1 MNPTFRVAFWG
12 NTGNL
17 PRSVADLPPSIG
29 VRVSSDWAVV
39 EDYGADVVAVPPG
52 AQGPSA
58 VPGSIPLCFLTP
70 ADLENPSALEEALL
84 RAKLTTP
91 PPQARLLGTSP
102 AMAKVRGT
110 LSTMAK
116 TNLPLLLTGENGTGK
131 DLAAVVAHEISS
143 RSSQPFVAVN
153 CGAVP
158 SALAEAEFFGCVR
171 GAFTGAE
178 NRTGFCHQALGGTL
192 FLDEIGEMPLE
203 IQAKLLRVIENH
215 EIRRVGA
222 SRVEAADFRLI
233 CATNRDLGAEVSAGR
248 FREDLFY
255 RINVLN
261 LKLPPLR
268 ERKEDLP
275 VLAHHFLTSEAP
287 SLNRRVRIGRRGLA
301 KLSEYHW
308 PGNLRQLRNVVL
320 RAAVLHEAAEL
331 GPEHFEG
338 DL

>member
-1 MNPTFRVAFWG
+1 MNPTFRVAFLG
-12 NTGNL
+12 TAGDL
-17 PRSVADLPPSIG
+17 PRLVAELPPSM
-29 VRVSSDWAVV
+29 VVSAFPDWPGIEATRP
-39 EDYGADVVAVPPG
+39 DVVALLPG
-52 AQGPSA
+52 HHA
-58 VPGSIPLCFLTP
+58 PLPTPWSTPVCFLTA
-70 ADLENPSALEEALL
+70 ADLESPWALEAALL
-84 RAKLTTP
+84 RAGVPTP
-91 PPQARLLGTSP
+91 APQARLLGISP
-102 AMAKVRGT
+102 AMARVRGT
-110 LSTMAK
+110 LATMAK

-131 DLAAVVAHEISS
+131 DLAAMVAHEISS
-143 RSSQPFVAVN
+143 RAHQPFVAVN

-158 SALAEAEFFGCVR
+158 SALAESEFFGCVR

-222 SRVEAADFRLI
+222 SRVEAADFRLV
-233 CATNRDLGAEVSAGR
+233 CATNRDLGAEVAAGR

-261 LKLPPLR
+261 LRLPPLR

-275 VLAHHFLTSEAP
+275 LLADHFLSSEAA
-287 SLNRRVRIGRRGLA
+287 SLNRRVRTGRRAIA

-320 RAAVLHEAAEL
+320 RAAVLHETSEL
-331 GPEHFEG
+331 GPEHLG